1 MSKIRPNS
9 DGNLSPPGDDR
20 EFEADYTSAGPE
32 PQPGIDGVP
41 VRWYDVPTVWSLI
54 HGQFNNPSTSKPNF
68 IQDCPVRGET

>member
-41 VRWYDVPTVWSLI
+41 VRWYDADRMEPYTRIVPFAEK
-54 HGQFNNPSTSKPNF
+54 HDTS
-68 IQDCPVRGET
+68 VE